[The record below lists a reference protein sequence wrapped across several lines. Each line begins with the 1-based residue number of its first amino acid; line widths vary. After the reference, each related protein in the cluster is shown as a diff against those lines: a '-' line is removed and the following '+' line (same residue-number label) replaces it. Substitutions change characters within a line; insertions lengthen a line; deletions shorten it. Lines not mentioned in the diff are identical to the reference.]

1 MSDGER
7 QTAVVM
13 MVCVTNRRE
22 FSKPS
27 AWLFNAS
34 CIQIRL
40 MAAF

>member
-1 MSDGER
+1 MSDGKR

-13 MVCVTNRRE
+13 MLCVTNRKQ

-27 AWLFNAS
+27 AWLFDMS

-40 MAAF
+40 TAAF